1 MKKLF
6 ILGIDG
12 GTWEVIRPLMDRGE
26 LPHLTAL
33 IREGVHGPLRST
45 LPPQSAPA
53 WVSLV
58 TGQNPG
64 RHGIF
69 DFWTRD
75 LRQYEDSSTQLNQST
90 AFAGQTIWDYVGAAG
105 LRVGVVSVPVT
116 YPAWPVNGFLI
127 SGTLLAP
134 GLNQHAAYPPE
145 LAGRYGL
152 SLNFPDSYRYG
163 ASREEVMREGPAMM
177 LRRKEVVLELLRECP
192 CDFLMVVLGETD
204 KAQHDF
210 WRYREPNVSKEKR
223 SRYGEVIN
231 GHYRVADRVLGEI
244 LDAFGRDALVAIVSD
259 HGAGPYPQRV
269 FRTNAWL
276 CERGWLTSRGGTG
289 SIQDSLRVI
298 VRRVKRFL
306 PGWVQAALRR
316 RESTRLL
323 HALRS
328 RYTGVYDVEW
338 RATRAYRV
346 PMEPPAEGIVINRQ
360 GRQPEGIVSPAEYEA
375 TRRAIVDG
383 LSKVTDPETGRPMV
397 AEVHCRDQIYSG
409 PYVEERAPDL
419 VLVMAPGYRGDWGNT
434 PPVVAPVPVAEAAR
448 YRGAH
453 TMDGIFVLRGPAI
466 RRGLRLE
473 GASIA
478 DVAPTLLHA
487 LALPVPTNMDGRV
500 LSEVFEPGRTTPVR
514 YVEPAKPLSSTTS
527 QPFDRLRPPLTERE
541 EHEVI
546 ERLRGLGYL
555 E

>member
-1 MKKLF
+1 MSRKLF

-64 RHGIF
+64 RHGVF

-75 LRQYEDSSTQLNQST
+75 LRKYEDSSARLNQSD
-90 AFAGQTIWDYVGAAG
+90 AFAGRAIWDYVGAAG

-134 GLNQHAAYPPE
+134 GVSQRSAYPSE
-145 LAGRYGL
+145 LAQRYGL
-152 SLNFPDSYRYG
+152 SLNFPDGYRYG
-163 ASREEVMREGPAMM
+163 ASREQVMREGPAMM
-177 LRRKEVVLELLRECP
+177 LRRKRVVLELLEEYP

-210 WRYREPNVSKEKR
+210 WQYRESNASKEER
-223 SRYGEVIN
+223 FRYGEVVN
-231 GHYRVADRVLGEI
+231 EHYRVADRVLGEI
-244 LDAFGRDALVAIVSD
+244 LSVFGRDALVAVVSD
-259 HGAGPYPQRV
+259 HGAGPYPRRV

-276 CERGWLTSRGGTG
+276 REHGLLTLRSGTKNM
-289 SIQDSLRVI
+289 QNNLQAI
-298 VRRVKRFL
+298 VRWIKRFL
-306 PGWVQAALRR
+306 PGWARAALRR
-316 RESTRLL
+316 QRSMRLL
-323 HALRS
+323 YALRG
-328 RYTGVYDVEW
+328 RYTGIHDIDW
-338 RATRAYRV
+338 RSTQAYRV
-346 PMEPPAEGIVINRQ
+346 PMEPPTEGIMINLQ
-360 GRQPEGIVSPAEYEA
+360 GRQPEGPVSPTEYEA
-375 TRRAIVDG
+375 TRQAIMDG
-383 LSKVTDPETGRPMV
+383 LSRVTDPETGQPVV
-397 AEVHCRDQIYSG
+397 AEIHRRDQIYSG

-419 VLVMAPGYRGDWGNT
+419 VLVMTPGYKGDWGNT
-434 PPVVAPVPVAEAAR
+434 PPVIGPVSTAETTQ

-453 TMDGIFVLRGPAI
+453 AMDGIFILRGPGI
-466 RRGLRLE
+466 RRGCRFE
-473 GASIA
+473 GASIL

-487 LALPVPTNMDGRV
+487 LALPVPMNMDGRV
-500 LSEVFEPGRTTPVR
+500 LLEVFEPSHTTAVR
-514 YVEPAKPLSSTTS
+514 YIEPARLVSSAVS
-527 QPFDRLRPPLTERE
+527 RLMGGE
-541 EHEVI
+541 EQEII